1 MELKNRIAQILHDY
15 PTLNH
20 YGFVSRATIRDGI
33 RDFSP
38 KRIEFLMELIPYVFE
53 PCPVM
58 KRTYENSSVFIREAF
73 REGLQSKLIPDVT
86 TGEVTLAMIC
96 LGYRPHLVKNTNWN
110 CKFKIQSKFP
120 LLYHRN
126 EGRPIFREELLRA
139 NFNKLLEEKY
149 ESFGFK
155 PLCEQAEF
163 EVKDSFNHIANS
175 IHPSTYYEV

>member
-20 YGFVSRATIRDGI
+20 YGFSVRVMRDGM

-58 KRTYENSSVFIREAF
+58 KRTFENSPVFIREAF
-73 REGLQSKLIPDVT
+73 REGLQSILLPSVT
-86 TGEVTLAMIC
+86 TGEVTLAMIL

-139 NFNKLLEEKY
+139 NFNKFLEEKY

-155 PLCEQAEF
+155 PITQQTANEIQ
-163 EVKDSFNHIANS
+163 DSFNHIATS
-175 IHPSTYYEV
+175 IHPSIYNEV